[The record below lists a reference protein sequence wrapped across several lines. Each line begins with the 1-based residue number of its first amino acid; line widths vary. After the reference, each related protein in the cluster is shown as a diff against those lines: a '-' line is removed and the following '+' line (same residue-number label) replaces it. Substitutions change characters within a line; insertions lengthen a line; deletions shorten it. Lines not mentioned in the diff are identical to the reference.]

1 MFFALCS
8 VFDFD
13 GFARAGFLAG
23 AAAHAIIFLDSG
35 DTVNDFDGFNGA
47 FTFAGTATNAFLF
60 VNFSR
65 HGLLQYVFCSLSDCG
80 PCRDTV
86 RQFYN
91 LISLSR

>member
-47 FTFAGTATNAFLF
+47 FAFAGTATNAFLF

-65 HGLLQYVFCSLSDCG
+65 HGLLQCVFCSLSDCG

-91 LISLSR
+91 LTSLFE